1 MSAHANE
8 DLSAALGVRLG
19 YLLKHAQLRLAAF
32 TAPALEPF
40 GISGR
45 ELAVLMTID
54 DPVPLSQQDVA
65 GRLGVDRT
73 SMVTLI
79 DGLQDKGLVRRRP
92 DPADRRRNVVTLTE
106 TGQTT
111 MTGAIAASDE
121 AERQFLSKLSAAEVA
136 SLRAALQAIVF

>member
-1 MSAHANE
+1 
-8 DLSAALGVRLG
+8 
-19 YLLKHAQLRLAAF
+19 
-32 TAPALEPF
+32 
-40 GISGR
+40 
-45 ELAVLMTID
+45 
-54 DPVPLSQQDVA
+54 
-65 GRLGVDRT
+65 
-73 SMVTLI
+73 MVTLI